1 MLKIYLAGKNSILKD
16 FIGFNDCQNSWLVVK
31 RALKLLNKSYHYFT
45 ENKEKAKKHKEDKK
59 QENSKD
65 SHEVLM
71 QFDVYTSKVQQN
83 IDLLIRPVKF
93 RNKYML
99 RIDKNIDVIN
109 KLLYEEKKEVQFIA
123 KWMRIPLKIFVRS
136 MKSYT
141 KWVENKSFESRIRI
155 NNKIERFQNIK
166 GLIEIYLGLNRGKCV
181 NAKDI
186 LNFIQPWNL

>member
-45 ENKEKAKKHKEDKK
+45 ENKEKAKKHKEDKE

-71 QFDVYTSKVQQN
+71 QFDVYTSKVQHN

-99 RIDKNIDVIN
+99 RIDK
-109 KLLYEEKKEVQFIA
+109 
-123 KWMRIPLKIFVRS
+123 
-136 MKSYT
+136 T
-141 KWVENKSFESRIRI
+141 
-155 NNKIERFQNIK
+155 
-166 GLIEIYLGLNRGKCV
+166 
-181 NAKDI
+181 
-186 LNFIQPWNL
+186 

>member
-45 ENKEKAKKHKEDKK
+45 ENKEKAKKHKEDKE
-59 QENSKD
+59 QENSKE

-109 KLLYEEKKEVQFIA
+109 KLLYEENKEVKFIA
-123 KWMRIPLKIFVRS
+123 KWMRIPLKIFVKS

-141 KWVENKSFESRIRI
+141 KWIENKSFESRIRI